1 MTSRDEFA
9 RFLEKQKVVKGDA
22 IFVLQ
27 GDGIFRAAAAV
38 ARRGHAVVP
47 AWVVVKLWGGSR
59 PAQSVTP
66 ILAEAETKPKR

>member
-1 MTSRDEFA
+1 MLTTMI
-9 RFLEKQKVVKGDA
+9 L
-22 IFVLQ
+22 I
-27 GDGIFRAAAAV
+27 AAV
-38 ARRGHAVVP
+38 VVP